1 MPYNS
6 SRLLYLLKLVG
17 LDTRCSRHLTS
28 TNVGICWSM
37 PSASWSTLLHFLD
50 QPAVAVRVA
59 ERHEAIVVGPRG
71 IEAGGLSLRS
81 EVERLAHIDPAI
93 HELSASGFDTD
104 VMRYMIV
111 FHRYRNHSTNRDHSI
126 PGADP
131 AAARPASDIFSPT
144 P

>member
-1 MPYNS
+1 MLFPS
-6 SRLLYLLKLVG
+6 P
-17 LDTRCSRHLTS
+17 HFP
-28 TNVGICWSM
+28 NVEICWSM
-37 PSASWSTLLHFLD
+37 PLPSRCALLDFLD

-59 ERHEAIVVGPRG
+59 ARHEAIVVGPLG

-93 HELSASGFDTD
+93 HELSASGFDIGCD
-104 VMRYMIV
+104 EI
-111 FHRYRNHSTNRDHSI
+111 HDCLSSDRNNSTNRDHSI
-126 PGADP
+126 PGAHP

>member
-37 PSASWSTLLHFLD
+37 PSPSWSTLLHFLD

-59 ERHEAIVVGPRG
+59 ERHEAIVIGPRG

-93 HELSASGFDTD
+93 HELSASGFDIGCD
-104 VMRYMIV
+104 EI
-111 FHRYRNHSTNRDHSI
+111 HDCHSSVSRPLYKPRSVN
-126 PGADP
+126 PGCSSGR
-131 AAARPASDIFSPT
+131 RPSGQ
-144 P
+144 